1 MIDGKSKRQA
11 RVNRWPAS
19 ERPRERLIAEG
30 AKSLTDAELIGLVL
44 HTGSRGRSAVDLARA
59 LLTGYGGLA
68 KLLSADSSRLQAS
81 LGIGAAKAARL
92 CVLRELSHRHLAAPL
107 ENRDVLECS
116 AATRDY
122 FRARYRDCPQE
133 VFSCLFLDNKHHVV
147 KLEEL
152 SNGTIDSAA
161 VYPREVVKSAL
172 RHNAAALLLAHN
184 HPSGATEPSQADIAI
199 TRRLS
204 DALALVD
211 IRVLDHLVIGDGRCA
226 SLAERGLLQ

>member
-1 MIDGKSKRQA
+1 MSDGKSKRQA

-19 ERPRERLIAEG
+19 ERPRERLIADG

-59 LLTGYGGLA
+59 LLTEYGGLA

-81 LGIGAAKAARL
+81 RGIGAAKAARL

-122 FRARYRDCPQE
+122 FRARYRDCPRE

-161 VYPREVVKSAL
+161 VYPREVVKRAL
-172 RHNAAALLLAHN
+172 HHNAAAVILAHN
-184 HPSGATEPSQADIAI
+184 HPSGVAEPSGSDLSI
-199 TRRLS
+199 TQRLVA
-204 DALALVD
+204 ALATIDV
-211 IRVLDHLVIGDGRCA
+211 RVLDHLVIGHA
-226 SLAERGLLQ
+226 QVVSMAERGQL